1 MTIFSIRSTFD
12 ILNTHINQLVAEIKD
27 ADVKKAS
34 FYALPKATKEDE
46 KVAPEEIQVKKYEG
60 EQALKFCLQ
69 AYQDLFLQDKA
80 SGKLVQR
87 YPGLLLINDRHNNIK
102 SRLQAVNKAKDEFKK
117 AILEIENND
126 ARFEAVHAAVPD
138 LLTLAAY
145 RKIHF
150 ESETPYS
157 VRFTWMKKHATKLLS
172 KKVALEMLN
181 RSSNYANP
189 RMIDQE
195 QWLQLVEQEKYRV
208 ASLAEDT
215 KLRIRRPTRVTPE
228 VNVRFSAQNRYH
240 VSAALPFIILNP
252 SPETKLGELSNYT
265 QNESHPRKRQYNFL
279 VDRIYLER
287 F

>member
-1 MTIFSIRSTFD
+1 MSTFAIRSTFD
-12 ILNTHINQLVAEIKD
+12 ILNTHIDQLVAEIKV
-27 ADVKKAS
+27 ADIKKAS

-46 KVAPEEIQVKKYEG
+46 KAAPEQITVKKYEG
-60 EQALKFCLQ
+60 ETALKFCLQ
-69 AYQDLFLQDKA
+69 AYQDLFLQDKE

-87 YPGLLLINDRHNNIK
+87 YPGLLLINDRKDIIK
-102 SRLQAVNKAKDEFKK
+102 SRLQAVNKAKDDFKK

-138 LLTLAAY
+138 LMTLAAY
-145 RKIHF
+145 RKIHY

-157 VRFTWMKKHATKLLS
+157 VRFTWMKKHATKVLS
-172 KKVALEMLN
+172 KKVALDMLN

-195 QWLQLVEQEKYRV
+195 QWLQLVEKEKYRV

-252 SPETKLGELSNYT
+252 NPETKLGELSNYN
-265 QNESHPRKRQYNFL
+265 QKDSHPRKREYNFL

>member
-1 MTIFSIRSTFD
+1 MTTFSIRSTFD

-157 VRFTWMKKHATKLLS
+157 VRFTWMKKHATKVLS

-252 SPETKLGELSNYT
+252 NPETKLGELSNYT